1 MVVLAGI
8 FWKQDSKLGEV
19 TAEELHVRKK
29 VSGDTAG
36 VALLVRSQRSVWEL
50 ATSLLFTLAGCDL
63 GCVHS

>member
-36 VALLVRSQRSVWEL
+36 VALLVRANALKFV
-50 ATSLLFTLAGCDL
+50 DL
-63 GCVHS
+63 TIALCPLS